1 MRKLNKKCTFF
12 FYLLLAFVI
21 SWLGWLVLIFT
32 NTEPGFFNPWKLLAA
47 FGPSLAGIITISL
60 SKGKQGLQELWQR
73 LSSRKTRWYW
83 YMFCL
88 AVPPALML
96 GALGIH
102 TLLGGQGLNFND
114 PAELYRVIP
123 VFLLVFFFSVLG
135 EEIGWRGFALPWLQK
150 RFNALVSSLII
161 GLIWALWHL
170 PLFWISGDF
179 HQQLSLLWFVIQT
192 VSITIL
198 YTWLFNST
206 NGNLLLILLLHSS
219 SNTAFGVLPMLPET
233 AGGSSRPAWIL
244 NLLLILFSVIVIL
257 VNGPKTL
264 TKKKGVNNPS
274 LESE

>member
-1 MRKLNKKCTFF
+1 MTKLIKKYTFF
-12 FYLLLAFVI
+12 FYLFLAFPI

-47 FGPSLAGIITISL
+47 FGPSMAGIITILL
-60 SKGKQGLQELWQR
+60 SSGKQGLKMLWQR
-73 LSSRKTRWYW
+73 LSSRQTRWYW
-83 YMFCL
+83 YIFCL
-88 AVPPALML
+88 AAPPALML

-102 TLLGGQGLNFND
+102 TLVGGQGLTYND
-114 PAELYRVIP
+114 PAELYLVIP

-150 RFNALVSSLII
+150 RFNALVSSLIL

-170 PLFWISGDF
+170 PLFFIPGDF
-179 HQQLSLLWFVIQT
+179 HQQLSFIWFVLQT

-198 YTWLFNST
+198 YTWLFNTT

-219 SNTAFGVLPMLPET
+219 SNTAFGVLPMLPEA

-244 NLLLILFSVIVIL
+244 NLLLIIFVVIVTL
-257 VNGPKTL
+257 VNKPKTL
-264 TKKKGVNNPS
+264 TGKKS
-274 LESE
+274 